1 MTALVDA
8 LITATS
14 LSCWSQVMKLVQL
27 RPLPSSHWLV
37 AVFLRT
43 IWPTRGAVPLVP
55 LLAGLNVVPEFG
67 GGFTPAYGPFA
78 GLTVA
83 KGREVV
89 WFPDSKMAR

>member
-1 MTALVDA
+1 
-8 LITATS
+8 
-14 LSCWSQVMKLVQL
+14 MKLVQL

-67 GGFTPAYGPFA
+67 GGFTPA
-78 GLTVA
+78 
-83 KGREVV
+83 
-89 WFPDSKMAR
+89 